1 MAHFLKQLYYL
12 DPSIFW
18 SVLTSFSIPIGK
30 NIPRAVG
37 SHQVSWSGGCQVGRV
52 LESVDLLSKPAY
64 PATKYQCTSLRG
76 NELVHKTLSA
86 EKRGVGGAGQVP
98 LVRLLASAAE
108 AVSLTVSRGSFLT
121 FWEWTRDPL
130 LFILSHGSVHGI
142 CLHPLSQFHTEEAR
156 CGRPTQAVSPER
168 WDPSLT
174 NVLRL
179 KLEVHKD
186 WQRQWHST
194 APLGHT
200 IFSQRDTHVGT
211 TLYFW
216 VPNRDDPY
224 SLSKIEKMNNL
235 QPPESLSGCF
245 YVASSRLNCQS
256 VFKKWQIFSRGIYTL
271 NKQKG
276 IVQVNYQRGI

>member
-1 MAHFLKQLYYL
+1 M
-12 DPSIFW
+12 
-18 SVLTSFSIPIGK
+18 
-30 NIPRAVG
+30 
-37 SHQVSWSGGCQVGRV
+37 
-52 LESVDLLSKPAY
+52 DLLIKLAY
-64 PATKYQCTSLRG
+64 WATKYQCTSLRG

-86 EKRGVGGAGQVP
+86 EKRGGRKGQVP
-98 LVRLLASAAE
+98 PVRLLVSAAE

-179 KLEVHKD
+179 KLELHKD
-186 WQRQWHST
+186 RQRQWHST

-200 IFSQRDTHVGT
+200 IFSQRDSHVGT

-216 VPNRDDPY
+216 LPNRDDPY
-224 SLSKIEKMNNL
+224 SLSKKMMNNL
-235 QPPESLSGCF
+235 QTPESLSGC
-245 YVASSRLNCQS
+245 
-256 VFKKWQIFSRGIYTL
+256 IF
-271 NKQKG
+271 
-276 IVQVNYQRGI
+276 